1 MGRAFFQKDG
11 RMRRGGT
18 EFGSEKPPESRRGF
32 CSSESSWMAIV
43 VGAQLAY
50 LISCQLTSELDAC
63 VTRDIS

>member
-18 EFGSEKPPESRRGF
+18 DVGGDKVPDSRRGF
-32 CSSESSWMAIV
+32 CSSESWMAIV

-50 LISCQLTSELDAC
+50 LIRCQLTSELDAC
-63 VTRDIS
+63 VT